1 MEKVT
6 PCSSSNSVSSPI
18 SPCSFSS
25 EVPLPISRDDS
36 LKFVEVH
43 HEFLRHEWLHIIK
56 LGDLSFLTA

>member
-6 PCSSSNSVSSPI
+6 PCSSSNSVSSP
-18 SPCSFSS
+18 CSFSS
-25 EVPLPISRDDS
+25 QVPLPVSRDDS
-36 LKFVEVH
+36 LKFVEIH

>member
-6 PCSSSNSVSSPI
+6 PFSSSNSVSSPI

>member
-6 PCSSSNSVSSPI
+6 PCSSSNSVSP
-18 SPCSFSS
+18 PCSFSS
-25 EVPLPISRDDS
+25 QVPLPISRDDS

-43 HEFLRHEWLHIIK
+43 HEFLRHEWLPIIK